1 MKLLRPND
9 IWNVVTQRNLEI
21 TGKSDNDSI
30 LLQNRINSIID
41 QDNGKYFHF
50 VYDPTPEKNILMI
63 YYQNPE
69 MKELYQRHIFYVKIQ
84 LKLNPILERSMVMSQ
99 WYHPH
104 QYAFEFVNNGQMI
117 HWLQLKVQRSQTYFQ
132 QNHV

>member
-1 MKLLRPND
+1 MKLLRPKY
-9 IWNVVTQRNLEI
+9 IWNVVTQRNLET

-50 VYDPTPEKNILMI
+50 VYDPTTEKNLLMI

-69 MKELYQRHIFYVKIQ
+69 MKELYQRFGIIIFVDGT
-84 LKLNPILERSMVMSQ
+84 
-99 WYHPH
+99 
-104 QYAFEFVNNGQMI
+104 FV
-117 HWLQLKVQRSQTYFQ
+117 
-132 QNHV
+132 QNKDL